1 MWVTKKYSKKLSKR
15 VITYLM
21 YVKDGEA
28 LCWVKPGRS
37 HNYRANIKGSDELIF
52 DNDLDIIKFKCAII
66 LKDMALLKG

>member
-1 MWVTKKYSKKLSKR
+1 
-15 VITYLM
+15 M

-28 LCWVKPGRS
+28 LCWVKPGRT

-52 DNDLDIIKFKCAII
+52 DNDLDVIKFKCAII